1 MRTVMVQIVR
11 HVALCSVLLF
21 AANGKAFGQNTAQPV
36 VSDEQIPDGSLD
48 PFLGKPDLQKQ
59 ILFSGERFP
68 NIVVTKKGT
77 VLAVWG
83 SQSVRC
89 RRSEDGGQ
97 TWEKEIAI
105 AVPGFHG
112 GGVTVDETNGH
123 IFVFVQAQH
132 PPAPLTVYRS
142 RDDGKTWEQTP
153 VTIHPDQKGH
163 TPSMHMAEHGI
174 TLCYGP
180 AKGRLIRPARVY
192 DRPRGYN
199 TAIYSDD
206 GGATWHTSAPFPDE
220 GTGEGAIAEL
230 TDGRLYYSSRKHHFE
245 NIADFSWKRFFAWS
259 YDGGET
265 WTHLAVSDVLP
276 DGPRYRGEERRGSN
290 YNGHF
295 GMMAGLTRLPVRGRD
310 ILIYSNSDH
319 EGHERI
325 RLTVWAGFDGGQ
337 SWPIKRLVHE
347 GMSAYSSLAAGR
359 PGTPSEGWI
368 YLFFEHG
375 DGKQQYAGRTV
386 ARFNLAW
393 LLAGEKTADGDIP
406 TWLAERR

>member
-1 MRTVMVQIVR
+1 MRSLLIPIIGCAVS
-11 HVALCSVLLF
+11 CCVLFFDRTLWLF
-21 AANGKAFGQNTAQPV
+21 GDEPSQKTCDQGQH
-36 VSDEQIPDGSLD
+36 SDGVLD
-48 PFLGKPDLQKQ
+48 VFLGKPEFQKSR
-59 ILFSGERFP
+59 LFDNERFP
-68 NIVVTKKGT
+68 NVIVTTRGT
-77 VLAVWG
+77 VLCVWG

-97 TWEKEIAI
+97 SWSEEIPI
-105 AVPGFHG
+105 AVPGFHAG
-112 GGVTVDETNGH
+112 GAIVDETNGQ
-123 IFVFVQAQH
+123 ILVFVEASH

-142 RDDGKTWEQTP
+142 VDDGRTWQPLSVTVRPDVNGKTP
-153 VTIHPDQKGH
+153 F
-163 TPSMHMAEHGI
+163 MHMAEHGI
-174 TLCYGP
+174 TLRYGP
-180 AKGRLIRPARVY
+180 TKGRLLRPARVY

-206 GGATWHTSAPFPDE
+206 GGVTWHTSAPFPDE
-220 GTGEGAIAEL
+220 GTGEGAVAEL
-230 TDGRLYYSSRKHHFE
+230 ADGRIYYSSRKHYFE
-245 NIADFSWKRFFAWS
+245 SVEDFSWKRLFAWS
-259 YDGGET
+259 HDGGQT
-265 WTHLAVSDVLP
+265 WAELGASEILP
-276 DGPRYRGEERRGSN
+276 DGPRYRGAERRGSN

-295 GMMAGLTRLPVRGRD
+295 GMMAGLTRLPIQNHD
-310 ILIYSNSDH
+310 ILIYSNADH

-325 RLTVWAGFDGGQ
+325 RLTVWASLDGGRT
-337 SWPIKRLVHE
+337 WPIKRLVHE

-359 PGTPSEGWI
+359 PETASEGWI